1 MCVWIGW
8 LIRLKSN
15 WNQSI
20 YGQFVSNDVYSSVD
34 AAAISGSP
42 GSAVDSAIYSLTQL
56 FTAAGRLTVI
66 DRARA
71 SLCTLPLLQSL
82 LFMSTLTF
90 DMYLGG

>member
-20 YGQFVSNDVYSSVD
+20 YGQFVSNDVYPSVD
-34 AAAISGSP
+34 AAAAISASP
-42 GSAVDSAIYSLTQL
+42 GSAVDSAIYSLTHL

-71 SLCTLPLLQSL
+71 SLCTLPLLQS
-82 LFMSTLTF
+82 TLTF